1 MSNIERRD
9 EPSDSDLR
17 TGAPRLSA
25 ERFSWLEERDR
36 MQLREVLDRT
46 TRYVEDLEAARERSV
61 VTQEELAS
69 RTAEELSQRMYALS
83 IVAGVFLPLSFVT
96 GLLGINV
103 AGTPGAQTWWAF
115 AAVCV
120 SLAFLAAGEFLL
132 FRRLR
137 WL

>member
-1 MSNIERRD
+1 
-9 EPSDSDLR
+9 
-17 TGAPRLSA
+17 
-25 ERFSWLEERDR
+25 